1 MKARILSYMRYI
13 DTLLSE
19 DEEKCTLDYQALA
32 QEHLIQL
39 KFFMHERT
47 VHLYVMILFTLVTMA
62 DFFMMIIAFEK
73 GLVILFLALLVLLI
87 PYILHYYLLENS
99 CQYMYLQYDEM
110 KRRIAAKEGGTAFSM
125 GEHPYRYAPDRSDED
140 GDEEKEK

>member
-1 MKARILSYMRYI
+1 MKERILSYMKYI

-19 DEEKCTLDYQALA
+19 DEEKCALDYQALSK
-32 QEHLIQL
+32 EHLTQL
-39 KFFMHERT
+39 GFFMHERT

-62 DFFMMIIAFEK
+62 DFFMMILAFEK

-110 KRRIAAKEGGTAFSM
+110 KRRIAAKEGGIAFHM
-125 GEHPYRYAPDRSDED
+125 GEHPYRYASERDNEED
-140 GDEEKEK
+140 DPEKEK